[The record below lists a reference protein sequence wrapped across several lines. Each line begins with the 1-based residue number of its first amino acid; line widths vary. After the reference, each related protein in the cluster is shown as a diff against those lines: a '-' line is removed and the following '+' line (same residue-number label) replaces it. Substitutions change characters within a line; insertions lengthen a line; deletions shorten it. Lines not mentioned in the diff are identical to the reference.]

1 MKVIRAF
8 LTDIATINQAQV
20 NNVHWNFRIKYLGQ
34 YHPASLFNSFLGGGL
49 FRNKRLYLNEILTNS
64 ICIYTFNAIHIA
76 LNHYRV
82 ATTQLLGNDGFE
94 IGRASC
100 REGVQR

>member
-1 MKVIRAF
+1 MKVIGAF
-8 LTDIATINQAQV
+8 LTDIATINQAKV

-49 FRNKRLYLNEILTNS
+49 FRNKRLYLYEILTDS

-82 ATTQLLGNDGFE
+82 ATTQLLGNDSLAAR
-94 IGRASC
+94 IDS
-100 REGVQR
+100 